1 MENINRQS
9 AAKQILTKPI
19 KGWEDK
25 YTISTDGK
33 VYSLRTN
40 KILKPRLSL
49 DGYERVCL
57 CNGPIKRECRVH
69 RLVAETFIENPNN
82 LPQVNHKDF
91 NTVNNY
97 IENLE
102 WCNNYQN
109 SHYSIENNRN
119 GFGNQISNRGK
130 DGQFK
135 FCKSYTFTNIYN
147 NKSFIIIGIKNVAK
161 QFGCSLKL
169 FNQIIYKYSNT
180 GMYVKQGYFKGLKI
194 DSEYLKVQRLVDND
208 VDSSESKCE
217 TPSSGEDIV

>member
-9 AAKQILTKPI
+9 AAKQISTKPI

-25 YTISTDGK
+25 YTISTDGN

-57 CNGPIKRECRVH
+57 CNGSIKREYRVH
-69 RLVAETFIENPNN
+69 RLVAETFLDNPDN

-102 WCNNYQN
+102 WCDNY
-109 SHYSIENNRN
+109 
-119 GFGNQISNRGK
+119 
-130 DGQFK
+130 
-135 FCKSYTFTNIYN
+135 
-147 NKSFIIIGIKNVAK
+147 
-161 QFGCSLKL
+161 
-169 FNQIIYKYSNT
+169 
-180 GMYVKQGYFKGLKI
+180 
-194 DSEYLKVQRLVDND
+194 
-208 VDSSESKCE
+208 
-217 TPSSGEDIV
+217 